1 MRRAVASLCV
11 AAVIAAL
18 IVTDLFFFPF
28 ELLRARAG
36 APEIP
41 LRAAGE
47 MRVHI
52 VDVGQGDCAIVEF
65 PDGSSMM
72 IDGGDGAPA
81 HTRAV
86 IGYCMALGIERFGSV
101 LLTHPDSDHAGGLD
115 AVLSAFGAERI
126 YLPMRFPAESGEEE
140 YAGFFAAAEDSG
152 AELIR
157 TRALIPVLPEEDG
170 PFYYGMF
177 LSPLLPHGDAESDN
191 EDSAV
196 LYLEYAGRR
205 FLFTG
210 DAPVSVEE
218 SIARAYT
225 ETEGEVFTRTVQT
238 GYGTFTLSPALAD
251 IDFFKAGHHGSA
263 SSNGA
268 ALLSLCR
275 PAEFF
280 ISCGAGNSYGHP
292 SLTAIGN
299 VLAASPDARILR
311 TDELGSIMISVR
323 ADGSYDV
330 RAVG

>member
-41 LRAAGE
+41 LRAEGE

-72 IDGGDGAPA
+72 IDGGDGTPA

-177 LSPLLPHGDAESDN
+177 LSRRATTKIPPCSISN
-191 EDSAV
+191 MR
-196 LYLEYAGRR
+196 AGAFSLRATRPSPSKRASRAPIRKRKGRYSPAPCRR
-205 FLFTG
+205 DT
-210 DAPVSVEE
+210 A
-218 SIARAYT
+218 
-225 ETEGEVFTRTVQT
+225 
-238 GYGTFTLSPALAD
+238 LSPFL
-251 IDFFKAGHHGSA
+251 
-263 SSNGA
+263 
-268 ALLSLCR
+268 
-275 PAEFF
+275 P
-280 ISCGAGNSYGHP
+280 P
-292 SLTAIGN
+292 
-299 VLAASPDARILR
+299 LR
-311 TDELGSIMISVR
+311 T
-323 ADGSYDV
+323 
-330 RAVG
+330 

>member
-41 LRAAGE
+41 LRAEGE

-72 IDGGDGAPA
+72 ID
-81 HTRAV
+81 
-86 IGYCMALGIERFGSV
+86 GSV

-218 SIARAYT
+218 SIVRAYT

-280 ISCGAGNSYGHP
+280 ISCGAGNPYGHP

>member
-41 LRAAGE
+41 LRAEGE

-72 IDGGDGAPA
+72 IDGGDGTPA

-205 FLFTG
+205 FLFTATRPSPSKRASR
-210 DAPVSVEE
+210 APIRKRKGRYSP
-218 SIARAYT
+218 APCRRDTA
-225 ETEGEVFTRTVQT
+225 
-238 GYGTFTLSPALAD
+238 LSPFL
-251 IDFFKAGHHGSA
+251 
-263 SSNGA
+263 
-268 ALLSLCR
+268 
-275 PAEFF
+275 P
-280 ISCGAGNSYGHP
+280 P
-292 SLTAIGN
+292 
-299 VLAASPDARILR
+299 LR
-311 TDELGSIMISVR
+311 T
-323 ADGSYDV
+323 
-330 RAVG
+330 

>member
-1 MRRAVASLCV
+1 MRTITVRGRAELSREPDIAELVCTVRGEDLEYGAAYEKLIAAQGALFAAFRKEGYADKDFKTGAFRVSRKSAYEKDGNVNREVFGGYLFVNTVTLAFPCESARLGKAV
-11 AAVIAAL
+11 GAAVGSGAGVDFFLRFSLRDEAAFKEKL
-18 IVTDLFFFPF
+18 LFAACADAK
-28 ELLRARAG
+28 ARA
-36 APEIP
+36 
-41 LRAAGE
+41 
-47 MRVHI
+47 
-52 VDVGQGDCAIVEF
+52 
-65 PDGSSMM
+65 
-72 IDGGDGAPA
+72 
-81 HTRAV
+81 
-86 IGYCMALGIERFGSV
+86 
-101 LLTHPDSDHAGGLD
+101 
-115 AVLSAFGAERI
+115 
-126 YLPMRFPAESGEEE
+126 
-140 YAGFFAAAEDSG
+140 
-152 AELIR
+152 
-157 TRALIPVLPEEDG
+157 
-170 PFYYGMF
+170 
-177 LSPLLPHGDAESDN
+177 
-191 EDSAV
+191 
-196 LYLEYAGRR
+196 
-205 FLFTG
+205 
-210 DAPVSVEE
+210 E

>member
-1 MRRAVASLCV
+1 M
-11 AAVIAAL
+11 
-18 IVTDLFFFPF
+18 
-28 ELLRARAG
+28 
-36 APEIP
+36 
-41 LRAAGE
+41 
-47 MRVHI
+47 
-52 VDVGQGDCAIVEF
+52 
-65 PDGSSMM
+65 
-72 IDGGDGAPA
+72 
-81 HTRAV
+81 
-86 IGYCMALGIERFGSV
+86 
-101 LLTHPDSDHAGGLD
+101 
-115 AVLSAFGAERI
+115 
-126 YLPMRFPAESGEEE
+126 
-140 YAGFFAAAEDSG
+140 
-152 AELIR
+152 
-157 TRALIPVLPEEDG
+157 IPVLPEEDG

-263 SSNGA
+263 SSNGE

>member
-28 ELLRARAG
+28 GLLRARAG

-41 LRAAGE
+41 LRAEGE

-251 IDFFKAGHHGSA
+251 IDFFQSRASRQRLIQRRGSSFPVPPGGIFHKLRRGEFIRA
-263 SSNGA
+263 S
-268 ALLSLCR
+268 
-275 PAEFF
+275 F
-280 ISCGAGNSYGHP
+280 
-292 SLTAIGN
+292 
-299 VLAASPDARILR
+299 
-311 TDELGSIMISVR
+311 
-323 ADGSYDV
+323 ADGDRQ
-330 RAVG
+330 RARRLARCAHPAHRRAGQHHDLRPR